1 MSSFIR
7 WCSWLLNQCISL
19 IGTSTFL
26 TWHTYTS
33 TSRKIWKFT
42 VIIPGNFILTPKLLV
57 LVVFD
62 YLCSYEVFSCNNF
75 NLRPYHGTTR
85 LLTATNFIYPPTP
98 RHLCELH
105 NPTGSKRRC
114 PFPGGCIWHN
124 YWRSHWRHLDW
135 RYWNW
140 LYSTSWCGP
149 SAWRI
154 TNTSNHCRLC
164 HYLGRH
170 TWGGGRICS
179 F

>member
-75 NLRPYHGTTR
+75 NIYSYHGTTR
-85 LLTATNFIYPPTP
+85 LLTARTFIYYPTP
-98 RHLCELH
+98 RHLHELH
-105 NPTGSKRRC
+105 TPPGIKIHC
-114 PFPGGCIWHN
+114 FFPRGCIWQY
-124 YWRSHWRHLDW
+124 YWRGHWRHWYCLDW

-140 LYSTSWCGP
+140 RYSTSCYGP
-149 SAWRI
+149 SA
-154 TNTSNHCRLC
+154 
-164 HYLGRH
+164 
-170 TWGGGRICS
+170 
-179 F
+179 